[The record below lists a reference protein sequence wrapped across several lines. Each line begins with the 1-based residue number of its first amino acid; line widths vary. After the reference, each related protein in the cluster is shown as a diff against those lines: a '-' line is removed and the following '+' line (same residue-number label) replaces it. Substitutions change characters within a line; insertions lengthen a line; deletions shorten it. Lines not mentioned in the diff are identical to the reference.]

1 MGLTGQ
7 QNRLAG
13 TAGSLDSAVPA
24 VSFGPWT
31 RRSPPHRL
39 APGLGGPR
47 RLVLPLD
54 SAVPAVAQKVQRA
67 QQAVIYS
74 VGLK

>member
-13 TAGSLDSAVPA
+13 TAGS
-24 VSFGPWT
+24 
-31 RRSPPHRL
+31 
-39 APGLGGPR
+39 
-47 RLVLPLD
+47 LD